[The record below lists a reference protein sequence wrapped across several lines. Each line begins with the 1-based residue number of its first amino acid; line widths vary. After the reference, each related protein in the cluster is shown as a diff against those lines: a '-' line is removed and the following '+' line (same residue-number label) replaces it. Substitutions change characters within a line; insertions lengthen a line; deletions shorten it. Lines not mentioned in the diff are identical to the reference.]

1 MDCNMD
7 SNLQMA
13 PTFEEIWKQ
22 DIMPLKG
29 KSLYGYSGHKNI
41 ITDVNWNGVTRISKN
56 GKSSIIPIEV
66 FRSVVQELIRKGVL
80 TRTEINTRFPIRAS
94 SGIVLILSQAKCFK
108 LEAHPLRLV
117 YIKSH

>member
-66 FRSVVQELIRKGVL
+66 FRSVVQALIRTGVL
-80 TRTEINTRFPIRAS
+80 TRTIVRYRVNIIAS
-94 SGIVLILSQAKCFK
+94 KMF
-108 LEAHPLRLV
+108 
-117 YIKSH
+117 

>member
-41 ITDVNWNGVTRISKN
+41 ITDVNRM
-56 GKSSIIPIEV
+56 
-66 FRSVVQELIRKGVL
+66 VL
-80 TRTEINTRFPIRAS
+80 LAFQKWEIQYYS
-94 SGIVLILSQAKCFK
+94 D
-108 LEAHPLRLV
+108 
-117 YIKSH
+117 